1 MDIGRRVK
9 NLESDRGGNQSSGW
23 SLGCGKGVFLKKGMS
38 GYCLTHQSKCW
49 TRHAPKVWAGV
60 EMLLEAREYGLPEP
74 DYQNPSPERI
84 EAVRQQLISEGKE
97 IAQEGE
103 ESSWAGVDVATI
115 VGAVRILENL
125 GIDLSDPNESQS
137 DNP

>member
-1 MDIGRRVK
+1 
-9 NLESDRGGNQSSGW
+9 
-23 SLGCGKGVFLKKGMS
+23 
-38 GYCLTHQSKCW
+38 
-49 TRHAPKVWAGV
+49 
-60 EMLLEAREYGLPEP
+60 MLLEAREYGLPEP